1 MMHKQKLDGIVV
13 KSLAEIQIHKF
24 GVIVHII

>member
-13 KSLAEIQIHKF
+13 KFLVEIQIHKSD
-24 GVIVHII
+24 VIVHII